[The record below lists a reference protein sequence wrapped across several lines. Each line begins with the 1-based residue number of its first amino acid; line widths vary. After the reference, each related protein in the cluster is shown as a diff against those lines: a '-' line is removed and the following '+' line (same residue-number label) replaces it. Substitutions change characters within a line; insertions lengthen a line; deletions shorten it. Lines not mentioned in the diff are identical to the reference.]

1 VRAYWEA
8 SARNDYEAAGRCIGE
23 GYTWI
28 DHATGVTA
36 RTGEELLRAMEED
49 AAWSDRDFKINTI
62 HEAADGTVVVQATV
76 SGTLT
81 GTWRSVEGRGQRV
94 THEHC
99 TVFKFDDSGMITSEE
114 AYYDCLGVMV
124 QLGALILP
132 GD

>member
-1 VRAYWEA
+1 
-8 SARNDYEAAGRCIGE
+8 
-23 GYTWI
+23 
-28 DHATGVTA
+28 
-36 RTGEELLRAMEED
+36 MEED

-62 HEAADGTVVVQATV
+62 LEAADGTVIVQATV

-114 AYYDCLGVMV
+114 ALLRLPRCHGPAWRSHPSRRMTAPADRVARCLV
-124 QLGALILP
+124 GAVLERVTVGCASWHSVRVNRGQP
-132 GD
+132 E